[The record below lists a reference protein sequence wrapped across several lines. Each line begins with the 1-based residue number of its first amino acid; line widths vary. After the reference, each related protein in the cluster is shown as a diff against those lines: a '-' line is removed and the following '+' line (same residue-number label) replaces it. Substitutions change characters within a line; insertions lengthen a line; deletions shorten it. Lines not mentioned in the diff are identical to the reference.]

1 MQRMQRWYPFN
12 DFWTTHY
19 AQDRIRLRFVQDSG
33 SATNGSAARTWAV
46 PLDVATKGEDTIVR
60 ASLPGVAP
68 EDIQVS
74 IEDRVLTI
82 KGQTDEKFEDSDGQ
96 FVMRERR
103 TGAFSRALRLPD
115 SVDPDKVQTALRARR
130 PDHHPAQGG
139 SQAGSPASNPCG
151 CGAGR
156 RRFLIP
162 SAGQSRPGAD
172 GSWTT
177 QAKTSPS
184 DCWERSFLF
193 GRVIAANPQ
202 RETPE
207 AGRRGLIGKS

>member
-19 AQDRIRLRFVQDSG
+19 AQNHIRPRFAQASG
-33 SATNGSAARTWAV
+33 PATNGASDRTWAV

-115 SVDPDKVQTALRARR
+115 SVDPDKVQPHYEHGVLTITLPKAEAKRARQL
-130 PDHHPAQGG
+130 PIQVGEGPAVVG
-139 SQAGSPASNPCG
+139 S
-151 CGAGR
+151 
-156 RRFLIP
+156 
-162 SAGQSRPGAD
+162 
-172 GSWTT
+172 
-177 QAKTSPS
+177 
-184 DCWERSFLF
+184 
-193 GRVIAANPQ
+193 
-202 RETPE
+202 
-207 AGRRGLIGKS
+207 